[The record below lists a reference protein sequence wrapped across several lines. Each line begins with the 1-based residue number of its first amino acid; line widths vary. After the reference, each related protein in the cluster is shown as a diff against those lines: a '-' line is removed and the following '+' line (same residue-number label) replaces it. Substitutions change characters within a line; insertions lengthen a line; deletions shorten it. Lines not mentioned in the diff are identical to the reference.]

1 MNDPTTGDLLVDD
14 DGLTLEELASAC
26 SVTCEWIEQHVQGG
40 LLSYESRT
48 SSTVLFTSAHL
59 LRARRLADIER
70 TFDANEELA
79 ALVVDLI
86 EEVERLRGRR

>member
-1 MNDPTTGDLLVDD
+1 MKTTVEVLIDD
-14 DGLTLEELASAC
+14 DGLDLDELARAC
-26 SVTCEWIEQHVQGG
+26 AVTCEWIERHVQGG
-40 LLSYESRT
+40 LLEA
-48 SSTVLFTSAHL
+48 STPGTMRFTSVQL

>member
-1 MNDPTTGDLLVDD
+1 MIERTLEVLIDD
-14 DGLTLEELASAC
+14 DGLGVEDLASAC
-26 SVTCEWIEQHVQGG
+26 AVSCEWIERHVASG
-40 LLSYESRT
+40 LLEVAAAGTMR
-48 SSTVLFTSAHL
+48 FTSVQL

-86 EEVERLRGRR
+86 EEVERLRRR

>member
-1 MNDPTTGDLLVDD
+1 MIAHRLEMLIDE
-14 DGLTLEELASAC
+14 DGLTVEELASAC
-26 SVTCEWIEQHVQGG
+26 AVSCEWIERHVEGG
-40 LLSYESRT
+40 LLDPASTESWR
-48 SSTVLFTSAHL
+48 FTSAQL

-86 EEVERLRGRR
+86 EEVEQLRGRR

>member
-1 MNDPTTGDLLVDD
+1 MIERTVALLVDEG
-14 DGLTLEELASAC
+14 GLSIEELASAC
-26 SVTCEWIEQHVQGG
+26 AVTCEWIERHVQGG
-40 LLSYESRT
+40 MLEVDRSVGMR
-48 SSTVLFTSAHL
+48 FTSVQL

-70 TFDANEELA
+70 TFDANDELA

>member
-1 MNDPTTGDLLVDD
+1 MTERTAELLIDH
-14 DGLTLEELASAC
+14 DGLSREELACAC
-26 SVTCEWIEQHVQGG
+26 AVSVEWIERHVQGG
-40 LLSYESRT
+40 LLHVAETATMR
-48 SSTVLFTSAHL
+48 FTSVQL

-70 TFDANEELA
+70 TFEANEELA

>member
-1 MNDPTTGDLLVDD
+1 MIANSLEILIDE
-14 DGLTLEELASAC
+14 DGLTVEELASAC
-26 SVTCEWIEQHVQGG
+26 AVSCEWIERHVEGG
-40 LLSYESRT
+40 LLEVTATATMR
-48 SSTVLFTSAHL
+48 FTSVQL

>member
-1 MNDPTTGDLLVDD
+1 MIERTVEVLIDD
-14 DGLTLEELASAC
+14 DGLSREELACAC
-26 SVTCEWIEQHVQGG
+26 AVSIEWIERHVESG
-40 LLSYESRT
+40 LLEVGATGTMR
-48 SSTVLFTSAHL
+48 FTSAQL

-70 TFDANEELA
+70 TFEANEELA

>member
-1 MNDPTTGDLLVDD
+1 MIERTVELLVDE
-14 DGLTLEELASAC
+14 DGLSIEELASAC
-26 SVTCEWIEQHVQGG
+26 AVTCEWIERHVQGG
-40 LLSYESRT
+40 LLEVDQAVGMR
-48 SSTVLFTSAHL
+48 FTSVEL

-70 TFDANEELA
+70 TFDANDELA

>member
-1 MNDPTTGDLLVDD
+1 MTERTVEVRMIDD
-14 DGLTLEELASAC
+14 DGLSREELASAC
-26 SVTCEWIEQHVQGG
+26 AVSVEWIERHVEGG
-40 LLSYESRT
+40 LLRFAEGAAMR
-48 SSTVLFTSAHL
+48 FTSVEL
-59 LRARRLADIER
+59 LRARRLAEIER

>member
-1 MNDPTTGDLLVDD
+1 MIAHRLEVLIDE
-14 DGLTLEELASAC
+14 DGLTVEELASAC
-26 SVTCEWIEQHVQGG
+26 AVSCEWIERHVEGG
-40 LLSYESRT
+40 LLEVNRT
-48 SSTVLFTSAHL
+48 ATLRFTSIQL

-70 TFDANEELA
+70 TFEANEELA

>member
-1 MNDPTTGDLLVDD
+1 MIANRFDVLIDE

-26 SVTCEWIEQHVQGG
+26 AVSCDWIERHVQGG
-40 LLSYESRT
+40 LLEVADTGTWR
-48 SSTVLFTSAHL
+48 FTSVQL

-70 TFDANEELA
+70 TFDANDELA

>member
-1 MNDPTTGDLLVDD
+1 MIAHRLEVLIDE
-14 DGLTLEELASAC
+14 DGLTVEELASAC
-26 SVTCEWIEQHVQGG
+26 AVSCDWIERHVEGG
-40 LLSYESRT
+40 LLDAASTESWR
-48 SSTVLFTSAHL
+48 FTSVQL

-86 EEVERLRGRR
+86 EEVERLRARR

>member
-1 MNDPTTGDLLVDD
+1 MIERSVEVLIDD
-14 DGLTLEELASAC
+14 DGLTMEELACAC
-26 SVTCEWIEQHVQGG
+26 AVTGEWIERHVQGG
-40 LLSYESRT
+40 LLVATGTGTMR
-48 SSTVLFTSAHL
+48 FTSVQL

-70 TFDANEELA
+70 TFDANDELA